1 MKKILLPLLSLLFV
15 INVQI
20 FGQDE
25 KKTFTFRVGE
35 FEVTLLSEGQKEN
48 DTKILL
54 DPDMEIV
61 AKYAPNRKI
70 PAAVNAFLVKMP
82 NKNVL
87 IDAGYGQELI
97 ANLATRHVKPEQVD
111 LILLTHAHGDHV
123 GGLVKDEQ
131 AVFPNAKI
139 YMARAEYEYWTNE
152 ERRMG
157 SKHVRQMLKAYEG
170 RIELFEPG
178 SLTEGGTVILPGI
191 KAISTPGHT
200 PGHTAFLVESKDS
213 KLLVW
218 GDLTHAMVLQIP
230 HPEIAVSYDVD
241 PVQATATRKAVFEYL
256 VKYNIP
262 AVGMHVPYPAGGTLK
277 KNGTEYSFDYF
288 NLKTGL

>member
-1 MKKILLPLLSLLFV
+1 MKKIVLFLFSLLFV
-15 INVQI
+15 LSVQI

-35 FEVTLLSEGQKEN
+35 FEITLLSEGQKVN

-54 DPDMEIV
+54 DPNVEIV
-61 AKYAPNRKI
+61 AKYAPNGEL

-191 KAISTPGHT
+191 KAMSTPGHT

-262 AVGMHVPYPAGGTLK
+262 AVGMHVPFPAGGTLK
-277 KNGTEYSFDYF
+277 KNGSEYSFDYF